1 MHVAERQ
8 RSRCIIRC
16 CAECELT
23 SCEQR
28 RAAVSQRRERF
39 LQEVCVFKAVDRQRR
54 KEFSPNAG
62 RMTMI
67 VGSGASDHLVNGDVI
82 PRLRGN
88 MREYKKLMEA
98 KVVVTAGNKGVSA
111 TATGT
116 IWGFI
121 IDQAGQRSPVYISA
135 MIIPGFGS
143 NVFSSGEST
152 ILKTGNPHVKFNSSI
167 SPPMKQ
173 HPEDNG
179 LCSYKVLARF
189 QGSCSKDTAEEASQE
204 VGIKPPV
211 VESTACSSRLV
222 PATSAGKPA
231 AHLQGRMQLNAV
243 TFLEETPSLEDGTLP
258 QGSVDSSSGAT
269 PYIVFG
275 DATDEYPGVERST
288 SAGVAPD
295 APHQKAASTR
305 FNSCIEEPF
314 DSTHARG
321 SSGQTPDLIIHG

>member
-1 MHVAERQ
+1 
-8 RSRCIIRC
+8 
-16 CAECELT
+16 
-23 SCEQR
+23 
-28 RAAVSQRRERF
+28 
-39 LQEVCVFKAVDRQRR
+39 
-54 KEFSPNAG
+54 
-62 RMTMI
+62 
-67 VGSGASDHLVNGDVI
+67 
-82 PRLRGN
+82 
-88 MREYKKLMEA
+88 
-98 KVVVTAGNKGVSA
+98 
-111 TATGT
+111 
-116 IWGFI
+116 
-121 IDQAGQRSPVYISA
+121 
-135 MIIPGFGS
+135 
-143 NVFSSGEST
+143 
-152 ILKTGNPHVKFNSSI
+152 
-167 SPPMKQ
+167 MKQ

-189 QGSCSKDTAEEASQE
+189 QGSCSKDTAEKASQE

-314 DSTHARG
+314 DSTHAKRTLG
-321 SSGQTPDLIIHG
+321 VTCHCVDFAYIDRDSFRALEAENWVIKIQDKIPRCHPPLGAISPGIIGASSVA